1 MKITHNPDVDMA
13 YIKLEPGKHS
23 TSRELA
29 GGVVVDETK
38 DGKIL
43 GFEIYNASKRIPKF
57 IKQITKN
64 KLMNKT
70 FTLTN

>member
-1 MKITHNPDVDMA
+1 MKITHDSKVDMA
-13 YIKLEPGKHS
+13 YIKLESGKQS
-23 TSRELA
+23 SSRELN

-43 GFEIYNASKRIPKF
+43 GFEIYDASKRIPQF

-64 KLMNKT
+64 KLLNVSVSK
-70 FTLTN
+70 